1 MIYKMYLKSIV
12 PFILLLSGTRSEE
25 DLLSELECEV
35 DPLGYLVPDPTFCDR
50 YLVCEPNG
58 EKRIVVCDSG
68 QNFNFDTTNCAP
80 KEVVNCGDRSRSWRS
95 RENRNFS
102 RRPLRIVDADD
113 HADVQREESSNPTEE
128 VLSSIF
134 SARDPVLS
142 MLKSRTRPSPTTTL
156 STSTTAAASSKSSK
170 LTVRVPDDPLAD
182 VLCEDGEAY
191 VVPDPNHCDR
201 FLSCPRGEIEICDEG
216 LVLDTAT
223 GFCLLRTLVRCG
235 ERELNFRDN
244 QAELER
250 RLAQRISS
258 LKQASRARGVKNG
271 SGSMRK
277 KIDDSKSKAAP
288 LKSSVFEHDRVQ
300 ETLGFLIT
308 QARKSQR
315 RPADGVRGEEADH
328 HHVEEEHE
336 DEDEE
341 GTAKISDEDMEELIQ
356 EIRDQILREYN
367 LLKRK

>member
-1 MIYKMYLKSIV
+1 MIYKTYLKSIV
-12 PFILLLSGTRSEE
+12 PLILLMSGSHSEE
-25 DLLSELECEV
+25 DLLSELDCEV

-50 YLVCEPNG
+50 YLICEPNG
-58 EKRIVVCDSG
+58 EKRIVVCESG
-68 QNFNFDTTNCAP
+68 QHFNFDTTNCAP
-80 KEVVNCGDRSRSWRS
+80 KEEVNCGDRSRSWRS
-95 RENRNFS
+95 RENRNLS

-134 SARDPVLS
+134 SGRDTVLA
-142 MLKSRTRPSPTTTL
+142 MLKSRTRPSSTTTV
-156 STSTTAAASSKSSK
+156 STSTTAASSKSSK
-170 LTVRVPDDPLAD
+170 LTVRVPDDPLA
-182 VLCEDGEAY
+182 VVQCEDDEAY

-223 GFCLLRTLVRCG
+223 GFCLLRTLVSCG

-250 RLAQRISS
+250 RLALRISS
-258 LKQASRARGVKNG
+258 LKQASRARGGKNV
-271 SGSMRK
+271 SMRK
-277 KIDDSKSKAAP
+277 KIGDSKSKTAP
-288 LKSSVFEHDRVQ
+288 LKSPVAEHDRVQ

-308 QARKSQR
+308 QARRSQGLR
-315 RPADGVRGEEADH
+315 QSVGDVQREEADH
-328 HHVEEEHE
+328 HHREEEHK

-341 GTAKISDEDMEELIQ
+341 ESVKLSDDDMEELIQ